1 MNHVTPTESTVP
13 HAGITGMD
21 EWGPATYGD
30 RIARYYDDLHGDR
43 ADTAEAVERLAT
55 LAESGR
61 VLELGIGTG
70 RIALP
75 LALRG
80 LEIHGVDASE
90 GMVEKLREKPGGDSI
105 PVSISDFADL
115 AVEGSFSLIF
125 VVFNTF
131 FDLMTQERQLRC
143 FENVAT
149 RLAPGGRFV
158 VEAFVPDLSRFDREQ
173 RVSATRVELD
183 WVLLETT
190 VHRRHEQRIDSM
202 QMRVRE
208 DGIQL
213 SPIRLRYAFPSEL
226 DLMARLAGLRLEAR
240 WGGWDRRPFSA
251 DSAQHV
257 SVYARTD
264 A

>member
-1 MNHVTPTESTVP
+1 
-13 HAGITGMD
+13 MD

-80 LEIHGVDASE
+80 LEIHGIEASE
-90 GMVEKLREKPGGDSI
+90 EMVAKLREKPGGDQI
-105 PVSISDFADL
+105 PVSVSDFADV

-131 FDLMTQERQLRC
+131 FSLLTQDQQIRC
-143 FENVAT
+143 FANVADH
-149 RLAPGGRFV
+149 LAPGGRFV
-158 VEAFVPDLSRFDREQ
+158 FESFVPDLSRFDREQ
-173 RVSATRVELD
+173 RVNATRVELD
-183 WVLLETT
+183 WVLLDAT
-190 VHRRHEQRIDSM
+190 VHHRHEQRIDSM
-202 QMRVRE
+202 QVRIGT
-208 DGIQL
+208 DGIQMN
-213 SPIRLRYAFPSEL
+213 PVRGRYAFPSEL

-257 SVYARTD
+257 SVYSRSD

>member
-1 MNHVTPTESTVP
+1 
-13 HAGITGMD
+13 MD
-21 EWGPATYGD
+21 EWRPATYGD

-43 ADTAEAVERLAT
+43 SDTAEGVDRLAT

-80 LEIHGVDASE
+80 LDVHGIEASE
-90 GMVEKLREKPGGDSI
+90 EMVAKLRAKPGGDSI
-105 PVSISDFADL
+105 TVSVSDFAD
-115 AVEGSFSLIF
+115 VDVDGSFSLVF

-131 FDLMTQERQLRC
+131 FSLLTQEQQVRC
-143 FENVAT
+143 FENVAG

-158 VEAFVPDLSRFDREQ
+158 VEAFVPDLARFDREQ
-173 RVSATRVELD
+173 RVNATRVEVDWLLLD
-183 WVLLETT
+183 AT

-202 QMRVRE
+202 QVQIRE

-213 SPIRLRYAFPSEL
+213 NPVRGRYAFPSEL
-226 DLMARLAGLRLEAR
+226 DLMASLAGLRLEAR
-240 WGGWDRRPFSA
+240 WGGWDRRRYSA
-251 DSAQHV
+251 DSTQHV
-257 SVYARTD
+257 SVYARDD